1 MKRKYTFL
9 LMALLIAGII
19 ISALSFFR
27 NTKYQNRTIINGIEN
42 FKPNNSDKKEN
53 FLLFYP
59 ADPRV
64 SQESTIVKEVTKK
77 GEIVREYA
85 IKDSDFGR
93 MLIHQ
98 KPNNLNKL
106 FISFFGDASI
116 DNYFFTYDMAK
127 RKFDKVNLEYF
138 KYPVGVDHIQ
148 HYGEDTLFQTIVSHK
163 TGDQNIDQ
171 KTNDFNM
178 SISNYSSEKSFETEY
193 GYEPKWTPLLG
204 FKNKIFY
211 GTSGEVNEKETKVYP
226 GIGIIDLENQLI
238 HYESPESNDV
248 DLFPVYST
256 KDHVY
261 IVSDTGKL
269 YAYINELKYEV
280 SEPFKNLQKQDFYYY
295 QEFRPLMIDE
305 KTALYNLYSYEYG
318 NTLGLLT
325 FEPVPTFKPLK
336 KSYVNNKNNYKFIY
350 QDIEN
355 EEIYVLSNNEES
367 YKILILDN
375 KTFDLKVEFPVEYGH
390 LLDFIVRI

>member
-9 LMALLIAGII
+9 WIAVLIAILS
-19 ISALSFFR
+19 ISAISIFR
-27 NTKYQNRTIINGIEN
+27 NSEYENRTIINGIEN
-42 FKPNNSDKKEN
+42 FKPNDSDKN
-53 FLLFYP
+53 DHFLLFYP

-77 GEIVREYA
+77 GKIVREYA

-93 MLIHQ
+93 MLVQQ

-116 DNYFFTYDMAK
+116 DNYFFTYDIAK

-148 HYGEDTLFQTIVSHK
+148 HYGEDILFQTIVSHK

-171 KTNDFNM
+171 KTKEFKM
-178 SISNYSSEKSFETEY
+178 SISNYSTKKSMETEY
-193 GYEPKWTPLLG
+193 GFVPKWTPLLS

-211 GTSGEVNEKETKVYP
+211 GTSGEVNEKDIKVYP

-248 DLFPVYST
+248 DLFPLYSS
-256 KDHVY
+256 KEHAY

-269 YAYINELKYEV
+269 YAYNSELKYEV
-280 SEPFKNLQKQDFYYY
+280 FEPFKKLKKKDSYYD
-295 QEFRPLMIDE
+295 QEFPPLMIDE
-305 KTALYNLYSYEYG
+305 KTALYNLNSYEFG
-318 NTLGLLT
+318 NTLGVLT

-336 KSYVNNKNNYKFIY
+336 KSYVNAKNNYKFIY

-355 EEIYVLSNNEES
+355 EEIYVLSSNEDS
-367 YKILILDN
+367 YKILVLDN
-375 KTFDLKVEFPVEYGH
+375 KTFALKVEFPVEYGH

>member
-9 LMALLIAGII
+9 WMVLLIAGII
-19 ISALSFFR
+19 ISALSIFR
-27 NTKYQNRTIINGIEN
+27 NTEYENRIIINGIEN
-42 FKPNNSDKKEN
+42 FEPKSSETKGN

-77 GEIVREYA
+77 GEIVQEYA

-93 MLIHQ
+93 MLIQQ

-116 DNYFFTYDMAK
+116 DNYFFTYDIAK
-127 RKFDKVNLEYF
+127 SKFNKVNLDYF
-138 KYPVGVDHIQ
+138 NYPVGVDHIQ

-163 TGDQNIDQ
+163 TGDQNIDK
-171 KTNDFNM
+171 KTNEFNM

-193 GYEPKWTPLLG
+193 GFEPKWTPLLG
-204 FKNKIFY
+204 FNSKIFY
-211 GTSGEVNEKETKVYP
+211 GTSGEVKEKETMEYP

-248 DLFPVYST
+248 DLFPVYSS
-256 KDHVY
+256 KDRAY

-269 YAYINELKYEV
+269 YAYNNELKYEV
-280 SEPFKNLQKQDFYYY
+280 FEPFKKLQKQDFYYY
-295 QEFRPLMIDE
+295 QEFRPLVINE

-325 FEPVPTFKPLK
+325 FEPVPTYKPLK

-350 QDIEN
+350 QDIDN

-367 YKILILDN
+367 YKVLILDN
-375 KTFDLKVEFPVEYGH
+375 KTLDLKVEFPVEYGH

>member
-9 LMALLIAGII
+9 WMALLIAGII
-19 ISALSFFR
+19 ISALSIFR
-27 NTKYQNRTIINGIEN
+27 NTEYENRTIINGIEN
-42 FKPNNSDKKEN
+42 FKPNYSDKKEN

-77 GEIVREYA
+77 GKIIREYA

-106 FISFFGDASI
+106 FISFFGDATI
-116 DNYFFTYDMAK
+116 DNYFFTYDIVK
-127 RKFDKVNLEYF
+127 RKFDKINLEYF

-163 TGDQNIDQ
+163 TGDQNIDP
-171 KTNDFNM
+171 KTKEFKM
-178 SISNYSSEKSFETEY
+178 SISNYSTKKSIETEY
-193 GYEPKWTPLLG
+193 GFVPKWTPLLG

-211 GTSGEVNEKETKVYP
+211 GTSGEVNEKETVEYP
-226 GIGIIDLENQLI
+226 GIGIIDLENQII
-238 HYESPESNDV
+238 HYESPESNEV
-248 DLFPVYST
+248 DLFPICSS
-256 KDHVY
+256 KDRAY

-269 YAYINELKYEV
+269 YAYNNELKYKV
-280 SEPFKNLQKQDFYYY
+280 FEPFNKLQKQDFYYY
-295 QEFRPLMIDE
+295 QEFRPLVINE

-325 FEPVPTFKPLK
+325 FEPVPNFKPLK
-336 KSYVNNKNNYKFIY
+336 KSYVNNKNHYKFIY
-350 QDIEN
+350 QDIDK

-367 YKILILDN
+367 YKVLILDN
-375 KTFDLKVEFPVEYGH
+375 KTLDLKVEFPVEYGH